1 MSTLANLSAHSG
13 KQHAYIVG
21 TFVLLN
27 VLCILTA
34 WFQAIIFEIQ
44 CNVFVCEQSNNWHD
58 SQIIHTKAIGPT
70 NAQRCCSPLVS
81 TEPFEVTL
89 FWLEIRVYRRVCMSE
104 YNQRRQSNVE
114 CYWRVVNGLSGESL
128 ISSCLGWTTSR
139 RQVA

>member
-44 CNVFVCEQSNNWHD
+44 CNVFVCEQSNNWRQPDNTH
-58 SQIIHTKAIGPT
+58 
-70 NAQRCCSPLVS
+70 
-81 TEPFEVTL
+81 
-89 FWLEIRVYRRVCMSE
+89 
-104 YNQRRQSNVE
+104 QSNWSYERSTLLFTVSLHRTFWS
-114 CYWRVVNGLSGESL
+114 YVVLTWNSSVSQSL
-128 ISSCLGWTTSR
+128 YVWI
-139 RQVA
+139 